1 MTSATDTNMSDQGW
15 DDETDYTR
23 ALGWA
28 RFMTVIALVCSLG
41 VIACGVVAV
50 FGLKFFLYVVEVLS
64 G

>member
-1 MTSATDTNMSDQGW
+1 MSDQGW

-23 ALGWA
+23 AQGWA

-41 VIACGVVAV
+41 VIALGVVAV
-50 FGLKFFLYVVEVLS
+50 FGLKFFLYVVEALS